1 MKLGIVVSQWYWEE
15 ITGNML
21 DLAVETATEN
31 KIQTQIIKVP
41 GSYDIPLAVKKL
53 LKQHDINGVIT
64 LGAIIQGDTDHD
76 KVIAYSV
83 VQALTQLSLEFEKP
97 VALGI
102 NGPRM
107 TMAQAVDRISKAKLV
122 TEACIEMV
130 NTLNKQN

>member
-1 MKLGIVVSQWYWEE
+1 
-15 ITGNML
+15 ML
-21 DLAVETATEN
+21 DVAVETAEEHDVKTA
-31 KIQTQIIKVP
+31 IIKVP

-53 LKQHDINGVIT
+53 LKQHDIDGVVT

-83 VQALTQLSLEFEKP
+83 TNALTQLSLEFEKP

-107 TMAQAVDRISKAKLV
+107 TMAQAIDRISKAKLV

-130 NTLNKQN
+130 KTLR